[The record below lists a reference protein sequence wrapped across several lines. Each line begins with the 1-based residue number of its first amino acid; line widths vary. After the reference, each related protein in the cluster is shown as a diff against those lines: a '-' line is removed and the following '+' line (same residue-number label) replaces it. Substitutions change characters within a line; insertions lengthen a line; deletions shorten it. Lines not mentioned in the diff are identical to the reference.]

1 MIGFGSS
8 DTPDVVTVTSPDIS
22 KSSGTVILT
31 VAPASNGLLFYT
43 IKVTFDTV
51 LIVTGYAV
59 TSALDDDP
67 LTGIV
72 AYNTISLVL
81 A

>member
-1 MIGFGSS
+1 MIGFGSK

-31 VAPASNGLLFYT
+31 VAPASKGLLFYT

-51 LIVTGYAV
+51 LIVMGYAV
-59 TSALDDDP
+59 TSALDDEP

-72 AYNTISLVL
+72 AYMLISSVK